1 MEGKEV
7 DVKQLKTPEQYATT
21 LGLAILSLQ
30 TFFSYQQ
37 QAYKEGLLSDDQHEE
52 SKAICWEII
61 RLIKMYGDH
70 MNNFIENTELT
81 QESIINCLHQLK
93 SFGNEKE
100 QAGSE

>member
-1 MEGKEV
+1 
-7 DVKQLKTPEQYATT
+7 
-21 LGLAILSLQ
+21 
-30 TFFSYQQ
+30 
-37 QAYKEGLLSDDQHEE
+37 
-52 SKAICWEII
+52 
-61 RLIKMYGDH
+61 MYGDH